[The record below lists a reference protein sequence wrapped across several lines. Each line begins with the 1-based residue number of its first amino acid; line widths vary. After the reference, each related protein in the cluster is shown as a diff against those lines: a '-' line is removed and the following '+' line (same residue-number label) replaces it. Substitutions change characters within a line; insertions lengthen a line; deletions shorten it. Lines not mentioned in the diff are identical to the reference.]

1 MKNEFFQDVLGG
13 LTTAVI
19 WLDGE
24 NRIQFMNVAACEIFQ
39 VSQNRMAN
47 QDWRALLPD
56 LDVTLDLTTEQ
67 KVTVHEYAIS
77 TPGLERVRV
86 SCTITPYELNHQQGW
101 LFELYD
107 NERHH
112 RIVEEDERWHQYEAG
127 NLLVKTLAHEV
138 KNPLAGILGATQL
151 LQKRHQS
158 NPKDQA
164 FLDVISK
171 EVIRLKN
178 LVDSMLGPNKSAL
191 KEPRN
196 IHDAIHYVLE
206 VLDGEKPAN
215 VHIKLDYDPSIPNIL
230 MDFDAM
236 VQALMNLIKNGVQ
249 AMQDSG
255 GFLTIKTRVEHKFTL
270 GSNTYPLVAV
280 ISIKDEGEG
289 IPANVFDS
297 IFYPMVTSKKEG
309 TGLGL
314 PVSQNVMRQHGG
326 LITAESEPGNTV
338 FNVYLP
344 LVKEGVIKNELSKE
358 GSEE

>member
-1 MKNEFFQDVLGG
+1 MRSDFFQEVLGG

-19 WLDGE
+19 WLDSSQK
-24 NRIQFMNVAACEIFQ
+24 IQFMNVAASEIFQ
-39 VSQNRMAN
+39 LSQNRVVN
-47 QDWRALLPD
+47 RDWRLLLPN
-56 LDVTLDLTTEQ
+56 LDVNLDDDNEQ
-67 KVTVHEYAIS
+67 KVTIHEYPIS
-77 TPGLERVRV
+77 TPGLDKIRV
-86 SCTITPYELNHQQGW
+86 SCTITPYQLNHQQGW
-101 LFELYD
+101 LIELYD

-151 LQKRHQS
+151 LQKRHQGDS
-158 NPKDQA
+158 KDQA

-171 EVIRLKN
+171 EVTRLKN
-178 LVDSMLGPNKSAL
+178 LVDRMLGPEKSTE
-191 KEPRN
+191 KQMHN
-196 IHDAIHYVLE
+196 IHDVIRYVLQ
-206 VLDGEKPAN
+206 VIDGEKPEN
-215 VHIKLDYDPSIPNIL
+215 VAIKLDYDPSIPEIL

-236 VQALMNLIKNGVQ
+236 VQALMNLIKNGIQ
-249 AMQDSG
+249 AMQSTG

-289 IPANVFDS
+289 IPENVFDS

-314 PVSQNVMRQHGG
+314 PVSQNVVRQHGG
-326 LITAESEPGNTV
+326 LIVAESEPGNTV
-338 FNVYLP
+338 FTVYLP
-344 LVKEGVIKNELSKE
+344 LNKENEL
-358 GSEE
+358 